1 MNTACPQGMLLQPA
15 YLNSPVR
22 HVSEGPGG
30 VRQRLDLGRRGRLRF
45 PVMDHLRAQGRT
57 GYVAIGVHVGE
68 VTFGNVGAPEQLGFT
83 VIGGGANLASRL
95 SGQCKVLD
103 QLLLFSGAVQRAV
116 PDGMVLLGQHSLRK
130 IPEAM
135 EIYTF
140 QVVRPAR
147 RRATYKGSE

>member
-1 MNTACPQGMLLQPA
+1 MLLQPA

-83 VIGGGANLASRL
+83 VIGGAANLASRL
-95 SGQCKVLD
+95 SDQCKVLD